1 MSGLITD
8 FIVTHG
14 LLSEEQPST
23 MEEKLVLQGENPY
36 VSFVGRLGNLTS
48 LLFTGLSGVKF
59 CSSYSSVSGGGGGGG
74 EEYNT
79 NSTRTS
85 GDTTTTTTNTTS
97 DTGGKHSKH
106 GGDNT
111 TDIMSKTEGITT
123 TEDECEVWY
132 DEMSWPLYVYTV
144 MTVNMSSN
152 EDNTTSKN
160 EVFGKVIEMVDPIGI
175 VKFDLVHSG
184 KKTLFLLLI
193 SSVSSSLSPQITPR
207 AFVAMN

>member
-14 LLSEEQPST
+14 LLSEEPST
-23 MEEKLVLQGENPY
+23 IEEKLVLQGENPY

-59 CSSYSSVSGGGGGGG
+59 CSSHSSVPGGG
-74 EEYNT
+74 EEDNT
-79 NSTRTS
+79 NSTS
-85 GDTTTTTTNTTS
+85 DTTS
-97 DTGGKHSKH
+97 DTATDTATDTAIDKGGKHSKH

-111 TDIMSKTEGITT
+111 TDFMSKTKEITN
-123 TEDECEVWY
+123 TEDECEAWY
-132 DEMSWPLYVYTV
+132 DEMSWPLYVYTI
-144 MTVNMSSN
+144 MTVNISSN

-160 EVFGKVIEMVDPIGI
+160 EVFGKVVEMVDPIGI

-184 KKTLFLLLI
+184 KNVFSLLLI
-193 SSVSSSLSPQITPR
+193 CKYFPHLLFNLFYV
-207 AFVAMN
+207 